1 MPNQEMTK
9 TAMNKSLIAVK
20 EQGAMFECPALDER
34 DTKKNKIS
42 YWVVGYVQKNKPKVS
57 IIMAYFELTLFFRR
71 LIFTPHV
78 REMYVCYNDMIPQNI
93 LELAFKLNL
102 GFGE

>member
-42 YWVVGYVQKNKPKVS
+42 YWVVGYVQK
-57 IIMAYFELTLFFRR
+57 
-71 LIFTPHV
+71 
-78 REMYVCYNDMIPQNI
+78 
-93 LELAFKLNL
+93 
-102 GFGE
+102 